1 MLFKNILCS
10 FLAAL
15 PFLLENHYLAEKNMP
30 EITNEIQK
38 LIEQG
43 QTEQALEAL
52 ANWLRTQHTT
62 ALNEVILLRSRYEQ
76 AEKELSLNLISPE
89 EAARTYS
96 QINYALLNL
105 LQNLDKPA
113 PFTPSPTNRRG
124 WLIAGA
130 GAVLLLVLIMFV
142 LKILYPS
149 REISNSNQDH
159 DMTFPQGNKVS
170 LTVNEST
177 ATYTLLEGK
186 AESYNP
192 ENQKITLKIRCYLQ
206 GKYDMNFWESDFR
219 LIAKELPYAAQ
230 GGLNE
235 VVSGDSFK
243 DGEVY
248 FLIPRDLRSADLRIN
263 FYDQYTLVPMKW

>member
-1 MLFKNILCS
+1 
-10 FLAAL
+10 
-15 PFLLENHYLAEKNMP
+15 MP
-30 EITNEIQK
+30 GITEQIQQ
-38 LIEQG
+38 LIEEG

-52 ANWLRTQHTT
+52 ANWLRSQHTS

-76 AEKELSLNLISPE
+76 AEKELLLNLISPE

-113 PFTPSPTNRRG
+113 PFTPPPTNRRG

-149 REISNSNQDH
+149 REISNTNQ
-159 DMTFPQGNKVS
+159 TNNIKSSYNVKFPQGNKVS

-186 AESYNP
+186 GEPYNP

-219 LIAKELPYAAQ
+219 LIANELPYAAQ

-235 VVSGDSFK
+235 LVSGDSYK

-248 FLIPRDLRSADLRIN
+248 FLIPKDLRSADLRIN
-263 FYDQYTLVPMKW
+263 FYDQYTLVPMNW